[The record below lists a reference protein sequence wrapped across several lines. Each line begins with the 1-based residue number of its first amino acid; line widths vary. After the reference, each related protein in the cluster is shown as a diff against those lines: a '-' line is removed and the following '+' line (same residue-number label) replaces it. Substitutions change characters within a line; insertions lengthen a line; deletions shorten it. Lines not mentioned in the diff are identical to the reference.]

1 MWQRRRP
8 FNGFGGADHNAALCM
23 NRDAGMAPAFAGA
36 GAVLS
41 GIGLARFA
49 YVPLFPAMVA
59 AGWVDGAEAGL
70 LGAGNFLG
78 YLLGVLAGRR
88 LAGRIGVPRALDAGM
103 ALAVLAFTA
112 CAWQGGVIWLLVWR
126 AVAGM
131 AGGVLMALAGPSV
144 QAVVP
149 AERRGTA
156 SGIVMTGVGTGVILG
171 GLAVPLLLSGGVPAA
186 WLGLAAATAAIWLA
200 ARTTW
205 PDPPALP
212 REATQAAVPRTG
224 RLMLAYA
231 LSGGGMVAPMVY
243 LSDLAVR
250 GRDLPIEAG
259 AAVWIGFG
267 IGALLGTLFGGRVAG
282 RIGGRRA
289 LLAWMAVQVTALAA
303 ALVPAWPVVMLA
315 GPLGGFAGV
324 GATAVTL
331 VAAREIAGAQ
341 AGVIWVRATA
351 AYAVAQVVFAFALAA
366 LFGATGDSHAA
377 VFGVGLA
384 LSLAALLVAWAG
396 RRG

>member
-1 MWQRRRP
+1 MTRE
-8 FNGFGGADHNAALCM
+8 
-23 NRDAGMAPAFAGA
+23 AGLAPAFAGA
-36 GAVLS
+36 GAILS

-59 AGWVDGAEAGL
+59 AGWVEGAEAGL

-88 LAGRIGVPRALDAGM
+88 LAGRIGVPRAMDAGM
-103 ALAVLAFTA
+103 ALAVLAFAA
-112 CAWQGGVIWLLVWR
+112 CAWQGGVAWLLVWR
-126 AVAGM
+126 ALAGT

-144 QAVVP
+144 QAVVAP
-149 AERRGTA
+149 ERRGAA
-156 SGIVMTGVGTGVILG
+156 SGIVMTGVGSGVILG
-171 GLAVPLLLSGGVPAA
+171 GVAVPLLLSGGVSAA

-200 ARTTW
+200 ARTAW

-212 REATQAAVPRTG
+212 REATQAAVPRAG

-231 LSGGGMVAPMVY
+231 LSGAGMVPPMVY
-243 LSDLAVR
+243 LADLAVR
-250 GRDLPIEAG
+250 GHGLPIEAG
-259 AAVWIGFG
+259 AGVWTGFG
-267 IGALLGTLFGGRVAG
+267 LGALLGTLLGGRVAG

-289 LLAWMAVQVTALAA
+289 LLAWMAVQVAALAA
-303 ALVPAWPVVMLA
+303 ALVPAWPAVVLA

-351 AYAVAQVVFAFALAA
+351 AYAVTQVVFAFALAA

-384 LSLAALLVAWAG
+384 ASLGALAVAWVG

>member
-1 MWQRRRP
+1 MRR
-8 FNGFGGADHNAALCM
+8 AA
-23 NRDAGMAPAFAGA
+23 AMAPAYAGA
-36 GAVLS
+36 GAILS

-70 LGAGNFLG
+70 LGAGNFAG
-78 YLLGVLAGRR
+78 YLAGVLAGRR

-103 ALAVLAFTA
+103 ALAVLAFAA
-112 CAWQGGVIWLLVWR
+112 CAWQGGLYWLLLWR
-126 AVAGM
+126 ALAGT

-144 QAVVP
+144 QAAVP
-149 AERRGTA
+149 PDRRGAA
-156 SGIVMTGVGTGVILG
+156 SGIVMTGVGSGVVLG
-171 GLAVPLLLSGGVPAA
+171 GLAVPVLLAGGVASA
-186 WLGLAAATAAIWLA
+186 WLGLAVATALVWLA
-200 ARTTW
+200 ARRAW

-212 REATQAAVPRTG
+212 AEQTQTAVPRAG

-231 LSGGGMVAPMVY
+231 LSGAGMVAPMIY
-243 LSDLAVR
+243 LADLAVR
-250 GRDLPIEAG
+250 GRGLPIEAG

-267 IGALLGTLFGGRVAG
+267 VGGLLGTLLGGRVAG
-282 RIGGRRA
+282 GIGGRRA
-289 LLAWMAVQVTALAA
+289 LLVWMGVQVAALAA
-303 ALVPAWPVVMLA
+303 ALVPAWPALILA
-315 GPLGGFAGV
+315 GPLSGFAGV

-331 VAAREIAGAQ
+331 VAAREIAGAR

-351 AYAVAQVVFAFALAA
+351 AYAVTQVGFAFALAA

-377 VFGVGLA
+377 VFGVGLL
-384 LSLAALLVAWAG
+384 LSLAALAAAWAG

>member
-1 MWQRRRP
+1 MRP
-8 FNGFGGADHNAALCM
+8 AYAGGGAIL
-23 NRDAGMAPAFAGA
+23 AG
-36 GAVLS
+36 V
-41 GIGLARFA
+41 GLARFA

-78 YLLGVLAGRR
+78 YLAGVLAGRW
-88 LAGRIGVPRALDAGM
+88 LAGRIGVPRVLDAGM
-103 ALAVLAFTA
+103 ALAVLAFAA
-112 CAWQGGVIWLLVWR
+112 CAWQGGVLWLLAWR
-126 AVAGM
+126 ALGGT

-149 AERRGTA
+149 PERRGTA
-156 SGIVMTGVGTGVILG
+156 SGIVMTGVGSGVILG

-186 WLGLAAATAAIWLA
+186 WLGLAAATAVIWLA
-200 ARTTW
+200 ARRAW

-212 REATQAAVPRTG
+212 REETVAAVPRAG

-243 LSDLAVR
+243 LADLAVR
-250 GRDLPIEAG
+250 GRGLPIEAG
-259 AAVWIGFG
+259 SMIWIGFG
-267 IGALLGTLFGGRVAG
+267 IGALLGTLLGGRVAG

-289 LLAWMAVQVTALAA
+289 LLAWMAVQVAALAA
-303 ALVPAWPVVMLA
+303 ALVPAWPAVVLA
-315 GPLGGFAGV
+315 GLLGGFAGV

-331 VAAREIAGAQ
+331 VAAREIAGPQ

-351 AYAVAQVVFAFALAA
+351 AYAVTQVAFAFLLAA
-366 LFGATGDSHAA
+366 LFGTTGDSHAV

-384 LSLAALLVAWAG
+384 LSVAALVVAWAG
-396 RRG
+396 RQG

>member
-1 MWQRRRP
+1 
-8 FNGFGGADHNAALCM
+8 M